1 LSTSIETSPRR
12 ADFQQTFDHFVQA
25 RSPYARPA
33 VDRRGELSNIGDTQ
47 GIKALLR
54 STSQGRGV
62 DVPSL
67 PAEALRF
74 YVAHKVAPSLSLAR
88 TARELM
94 HGGTQARTAELAR
107 LLTDTSGEG
116 VRRLSE
122 ELAKRQAAQTALPS
136 LPRTLVINEIA
147 RQLANANAGQ
157 QGP

>member
-1 LSTSIETSPRR
+1 
-12 ADFQQTFDHFVQA
+12 
-25 RSPYARPA
+25 
-33 VDRRGELSNIGDTQ
+33 
-47 GIKALLR
+47 
-54 STSQGRGV
+54 
-62 DVPSL
+62 
-67 PAEALRF
+67 
-74 YVAHKVAPSLSLAR
+74 
-88 TARELM
+88 M